1 MVGEQIRLNRKK
13 KNLTQQGLAALLYVS
28 QQAVGKWERN
38 ESTPNPETIAKMAE
52 IFGITTDLL
61 INGVESSQQK
71 ERTAAPKSDG
81 LSPEDARIMD
91 LLRRLSPENKRKFAE
106 SLEALSEPPVQAPD
120 DQA

>member
-1 MVGEQIRLNRKK
+1 MNRFKEQRLSAGYK
-13 KNLTQQGLAALLYVS
+13 TQADLAKVLFVNQTAVS
-28 QQAVGKWERN
+28 QWERGVTTPSPSILLKLSQMYGVSTDYLLGN
-38 ESTPNPETIAKMAE
+38 ETP
-52 IFGITTDLL
+52 
-61 INGVESSQQK
+61 QK